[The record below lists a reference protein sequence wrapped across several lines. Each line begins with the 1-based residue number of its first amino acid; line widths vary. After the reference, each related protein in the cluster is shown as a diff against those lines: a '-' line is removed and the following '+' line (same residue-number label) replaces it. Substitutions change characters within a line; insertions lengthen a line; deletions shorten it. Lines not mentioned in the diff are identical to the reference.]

1 MFSWAM
7 IIVERETWGEVDW
20 GVLQFVAS
28 LLVKWDNGRDVLLFD
43 LHNVLPII
51 VEVQIEIEIVEI
63 FEQGDLSEGIL

>member
-1 MFSWAM
+1 M
-7 IIVERETWGEVDW
+7 IIVERETWGEADW